1 MHKTSTYQLSVGFL
15 KKRQDR
21 LMSFVAYHTPI
32 FGISLNP
39 IALNQSKD
47 FIK

>member
-1 MHKTSTYQLSVGFL
+1 MHKNSTYQLSVGFL
-15 KKRQDR
+15 KKRKEI
-21 LMSFVAYHTPI
+21 LISFVAYNTPI